1 MFFYYVKNEPVEKK
15 MNYKGKKY
23 NKKNTNFTTKSNK
36 LYQIFKSLTQNL
48 LALMLSKRYGFLKN
62 VRKHFDFM
70 YICLRY
76 KVRIP

>member
-1 MFFYYVKNEPVEKK
+1 MKK
-15 MNYKGKKY
+15 TTY
-23 NKKNTNFTTKSNK
+23 FTTKSNK

-62 VRKHFDFM
+62 VRKHFDLM